1 MGDDDAVPAFGL
13 SRELSSAMPLGLF
26 AVSFSCVSSFGFS
39 IFILLL

>member
-1 MGDDDAVPAFGL
+1 
-13 SRELSSAMPLGLF
+13 MPLGLF